1 MAKVLCWRE
10 TELDVSEMHFI
21 LPVDNSLHKRKNLE
35 LPRCIIERYKY
46 LMHKVI
52 QFRKEKSTRRVLEHW
67 FVLKIWSGNRVQRSP
82 LVTSHERK
90 TKGWIFLTITE
101 IGDGVIKTE
110 LICSEGL
117 APFCV
122 FSLFHVCQVTIK

>member
-1 MAKVLCWRE
+1 MAKVLCWRK

-35 LPRCIIERYKY
+35 LPRCIIEQYKY

-67 FVLKIWSGNRVQRSP
+67 FVLKIWSGNSAEITTSDSSWKENKRLDSFDYHRNRRWSDKDRVDLLRRIGSI
-82 LVTSHERK
+82 LC
-90 TKGWIFLTITE
+90 IFSI
-101 IGDGVIKTE
+101 
-110 LICSEGL
+110 S
-117 APFCV
+117 CV
-122 FSLFHVCQVTIK
+122 SSDY